1 MKFKKI
7 SMLLLCVCFLLTGCQ
22 SKVDETPVSRTQF
35 VLGTVVTIDLYDNGT
50 EAILDK
56 AFERLLEIE
65 NLMSANLEASEISRV
80 NSLAGKEA
88 VVVSDD
94 TFTVIQQGLYYGD
107 LSRGAFDIS
116 MEPVV
121 HLWNIGTDQAKV
133 PDMSV
138 LQEVI
143 RKVDY
148 KEVILDEDDQSVFLP
163 KEGMG
168 LDLGGIAKGYAA
180 DEIVKLL
187 ENEGVTKAMLNL
199 GGNVYAMGT
208 KSPNT
213 QWKIGI
219 QNPFDVRNAY
229 FGVVTIA
236 DKSVVTSGPYE
247 RYFEENGKR
256 YHHIF
261 DVETGMPVENNIAS
275 VSVIADVSMDGD
287 ALSTSLY
294 VLGID
299 QGIALVESLEGVEC
313 IFVTQDKVVTISSG
327 LKDIF
332 SIEDLE
338 YHFAQ

>member
-1 MKFKKI
+1 
-7 SMLLLCVCFLLTGCQ
+7 MLLLCLCFLLTGCQ
-22 SKVDETPVSRTQF
+22 SAVVKETPVSRTQF
-35 VLGTVVTIDLYDNGT
+35 VLGTVVTIDLYDKGT

-56 AFERLLEIE
+56 AFDRLLELE
-65 NLMSANLEASEISRV
+65 NLMSANLEASEIGKV
-80 NSLAGKEA
+80 NSHAGKEA

-94 TFTVIQQGLYYGD
+94 TFTVIKQGLYYGD
-107 LSRGAFDIS
+107 LSQGAFDIS

-138 LQEVI
+138 LEDVM
-143 RKVDY
+143 KCVDY
-148 KEVILDEDDQSVFLP
+148 KEVVLDEEAQSVFLP
-163 KEGMG
+163 QEGMG

-187 ENEGVTKAMLNL
+187 EAEGVTKAMLNL

-208 KSPNT
+208 KASNS

-219 QNPFDVRNAY
+219 QNPFDSRNAY
-229 FGVVTIA
+229 FGVVAIA
-236 DKSVVTSGPYE
+236 NKSVVTSGPYE

-261 DVETGMPVENNIAS
+261 DVETGMPVDNNLAS
-275 VSVIADVSMDGD
+275 ISVIADVSMDGD
-287 ALSTSLY
+287 ALSTTLY
-294 VLGID
+294 ALGID
-299 QGIALVESLEGVEC
+299 RGMPLVESLDGVEC
-313 IFVTQDKVVTISSG
+313 IFVTEDKAVTISSG
-327 LKDIF
+327 LEAIF
-332 SIEDLE
+332 SLEDSE